1 MKQEKQAD
9 WLHFCAEDG
18 WFGDPM
24 PLYAQ
29 GIYHL
34 YYTKRYKEKPD
45 TCWGHLTSRDMLHW
59 TEEPD
64 CLEPDGEEP
73 SLCTGSVVYH
83 NGRYYAFYAS
93 TDRHN
98 IYHILSAESEDGRV
112 FRKHRRSLL
121 PEERE
126 GYRRDE
132 TWRDPHVF
140 WNPEEQCFWMLFC
153 ARRPQ
158 ERPNTFAGSLGLAKS
173 NDLEHWELCPPLW
186 AEAMTVAPECPD
198 LYRENGRWILLYYWH
213 STCIRSALSAYGPW
227 KRGAVLS
234 PDHFDFMAGKRLSDG
249 KRTLLF
255 GWIPRKLCDCSE
267 RVWGGVMACPRELT
281 VDGSGTPHSRFV
293 PELDVLFSQRYD
305 TLDENSLCVSC
316 GEWSWESRGFSA
328 GASDRAAY
336 AYMLSA
342 PQNYRLT
349 CRMRLQGEHTTGL
362 WLLRLQSS
370 EQRRSFAEPVDEGYM
385 LLFDRADGLLRLR
398 EAYQWDQRPDLAA
411 IPWNPREGAFTQVD
425 LLLHNDILEINL
437 DESESLVYRLMKH
450 QDGGLAFCVQD
461 GVMQLQDG
469 VLWTRAES

>member
-1 MKQEKQAD
+1 
-9 WLHFCAEDG
+9 
-18 WFGDPM
+18 
-24 PLYAQ
+24 
-29 GIYHL
+29 
-34 YYTKRYKEKPD
+34 
-45 TCWGHLTSRDMLHW
+45 
-59 TEEPD
+59 
-64 CLEPDGEEP
+64 
-73 SLCTGSVVYH
+73 
-83 NGRYYAFYAS
+83 
-93 TDRHN
+93 
-98 IYHILSAESEDGRV
+98 
-112 FRKHRRSLL
+112 
-121 PEERE
+121 
-126 GYRRDE
+126 
-132 TWRDPHVF
+132 
-140 WNPEEQCFWMLFC
+140 MLFC
-153 ARRPQ
+153 ARPPQ
-158 ERPNTFAGSLGLAKS
+158 ERPNPFAGSLGLAKS
-173 NDLEHWELCPPLW
+173 HDLEHWELCPPLW
-186 AEAMTVAPECPD
+186 TEAMTVAPECPD

-328 GASDRAAY
+328 GARPGRLCLY
-336 AYMLSA
+336 AVSSA
-342 PQNYRLT
+342 ELPADLPYAPA
-349 CRMRLQGEHTTGL
+349 GEHTTGL
-362 WLLRLQSS
+362 WLLRLRSS

-411 IPWNPREGAFTQVD
+411 IPWNPARAHLRRWICCCITIFWKSIWTNPKAF
-425 LLLHNDILEINL
+425 
-437 DESESLVYRLMKH
+437 VYRLMKH